1 MPSTNP
7 AVWQRQ
13 RIEKKTELVNQ
24 SAQSQEGK
32 GTGEKQRE
40 QEEAAHLFLD
50 ANPQLT
56 GQEAFWDHMQ
66 VHHPGCELRL
76 SVQPSEQQWLAAV
89 AARAAATAAA
99 ASSSS

>member
-32 GTGEKQRE
+32 GTGEKHRE
-40 QEEAAHLFLD
+40 QEEA
-50 ANPQLT
+50 P
-56 GQEAFWDHMQ
+56 
-66 VHHPGCELRL
+66 VR
-76 SVQPSEQQWLAAV
+76 
-89 AARAAATAAA
+89 ARVCVDLMGEGR
-99 ASSSS
+99 